1 MPDLRRVE
9 VRKAPADAGL
19 GVRRDVEVGE
29 DVRVGI
35 IGAGFAGLSAA
46 KVLTGF
52 GHQVTVY
59 EKAPD
64 VGGVWSRTRRY
75 PGLSTQNNKGSYAFS
90 DFPMP
95 RGYPEWPSGEQV
107 QRYLADYVRHFGL
120 EPYLRLNTEVIE
132 AGLDRMAGPWTVRS
146 RKSGSD
152 QEQVEEFDFIVAAN
166 GIFSDPVL
174 PEYPGIEE
182 FRAFGGRVSHT
193 SQFLATTE
201 ARGKHVVIVGYG
213 KSACDLAVALSGSAA
228 GTTVVAR
235 HLLWKMPKRLGNL
248 LNYKYLLLTRL
259 GEALFPYLDSRG
271 VEAFLNGRGRAVRD
285 GMIGGLRAQVI
296 RQLSLERSGLVPSGG
311 FTDIARSTVSL
322 VSDGFYERVLAGQ
335 IVVHREAEIERLVVR
350 NGRSWCRLRSGDEI
364 PADIVIC
371 GTGFQQRVPF
381 LSEAMQRELL
391 DDRGNFQLYRQIL
404 PLTVPKLAFS
414 GYNSSFFSPLSAE
427 MAALWIAKYLTG
439 AIRLPSIDERRARVE
454 RRLRWMEQRTEGK
467 HARGTNII
475 PFSMHNIDEML
486 LDLGIDVS
494 PATKLKQW
502 LLPVDPSAYRT
513 VAGQL
518 RARLLV
524 PKPRTVAASAPGP
537 VARPTEHQTH

>member
-1 MPDLRRVE
+1 
-9 VRKAPADAGL
+9 
-19 GVRRDVEVGE
+19 
-29 DVRVGI
+29 
-35 IGAGFAGLSAA
+35 LSAA

-95 RGYPEWPSGEQV
+95 RSYPEWPSGEQV
-107 QRYLADYVRHFGL
+107 QRYLADYARHFGL
-120 EPYLRLNTEVIE
+120 EPYLRLNTEVLE

-146 RKSGSD
+146 RKNGAD
-152 QEQVEEFDFIVAAN
+152 QEQREEYDFLVAAN
-166 GIFSDPVL
+166 GIFSDPLL
-174 PEYPGIEE
+174 PDYPGAEE
-182 FRAFGGRVSHT
+182 FREAGGRLSHT
-193 SQFLATTE
+193 SEFLARTQ

-213 KSACDLAVALSGSAA
+213 KSACDLAVAISGSAA
-228 GTTVVAR
+228 STTVVAR
-235 HLLWKMPKRLGNL
+235 HLLWKMPKRIGNL
-248 LNYKYLLLTRL
+248 LNYKYLMLTRL
-259 GEALFPYLDSRG
+259 GEALFPYLDPRG
-271 VEAFLNGRGRAVRD
+271 FEAFLNGRGRVLRD
-285 GMIGGLRAQVI
+285 AMIGGLRAQVI
-296 RQLSLERSGLVPSGG
+296 RQLSLERCGLVPSGG

-322 VSDGFYERVLAGQ
+322 ASDGFYERVLDGQ
-335 IVVHREAEIERLVVR
+335 IVVHREAEIARLLVR
-350 NGRSWCRLRSGDEI
+350 DGRSWCRLASGAEL
-364 PADIVIC
+364 PADLVIC

-381 LSEAMQRELL
+381 LSEAMQGELF
-391 DDRGNFQLYRQIL
+391 DAGGNFQLYRQIL

-427 MAALWIAKYLTG
+427 VAALWIAKYLTG
-439 AIRLPSIDERRARVE
+439 AIRLPAIDERRNRVE
-454 RRLRWMEQRTEGK
+454 RRLSWMERRTEGK

-486 LDLGIDVS
+486 LDVGFDVS

-502 LLPVDPSAYRT
+502 LLPVDPGAYRA
-513 VAGQL
+513 VADQL

-524 PKPRTVAASAPGP
+524 PKPRSVSASARRR
-537 VARPTEHQTH
+537 VAQKSP